1 MGAVWKAVILAA
13 MAAVASALVLGLF
26 NMAFGNNP
34 NRNQWLMRWRVA
46 LQLVAILA
54 IMTAIYLTS
63 H

>member
-13 MAAVASALVLGLF
+13 MAAVVSALVLGLF
-26 NMAFGNNP
+26 NMAFGNNAK
-34 NRNQWLMRWRVA
+34 RNQGLMRWRVA